1 MKRYVALV
9 CSVAVSACA
18 PVFSDLQS
26 AKLVGKGRVEVTP
39 GFSSVSSSGAG
50 GCESC
55 GVQAVGSGS
64 SSHVQNHA
72 GLQLATGVDDKVDLR
87 VRYEHVWVDEGPG
100 VNVLGLGPKVRL
112 FKDYAALYV
121 PVGFAFGGGIDSG
134 ETWAVHPTLLLTG
147 QVHPSV
153 EINWSAK
160 YLVPF
165 SEQAGDNLLAFNL
178 GLGLGPASG
187 RWAVRPEF
195 GWLIDP
201 GDEGHF
207 TQFSIGLSWRTQ

>member
-1 MKRYVALV
+1 MKRSVALV
-9 CSVAVSACA
+9 LSTVLSACA

-26 AKLVGKGRVEVTP
+26 AKLVGKGRVEATP

-50 GCESC
+50 GCENC
-55 GVQAVGSGS
+55 GVQAVGDGS

-87 VRYEHVWVDEGPG
+87 VRYEHVWVDGGGG
-100 VNVLGLGPKVRL
+100 VNVLGFGPKIQL
-112 FKDYAALYV
+112 FRNYAALYV

-165 SEQAGDNLLAFNL
+165 SEEAGDNLLAFNV
-178 GLGLGPASG
+178 GLGLGPANG
-187 RWAVRPEF
+187 RWAIRPEF
-195 GWLIDP
+195 GWLLNP
-201 GDEGHF
+201 GEEGHF
-207 TQFSIGLSWRTQ
+207 TQFSVGVSVRSK

>member
-1 MKRYVALV
+1 M
-9 CSVAVSACA
+9 AVSACA

-39 GFSSVSSSGAG
+39 GFSSVSVHD
-50 GCESC
+50 E
-55 GVQAVGSGS
+55 GSE
-64 SSHVQNHA
+64 HVQNHA

-87 VRYEHVWVDEGPG
+87 VRYEHVWVEGGGG
-100 VNVLGLGPKVRL
+100 VDVLGFGPKVQL
-112 FKDYAALYV
+112 FRNYAALYV

-165 SEQAGDNLLAFNL
+165 SEEAGDNLLAFNL
-178 GLGLGPASG
+178 GLGLGPARG

-201 GDEGHF
+201 GEDGHF

>member
-1 MKRYVALV
+1 MKRSIALV
-9 CSVAVSACA
+9 LSTVVSACA
-18 PVFSDLQS
+18 PIFSDLQS
-26 AKLVGKGRVEVTP
+26 AKLVGKGHVEVTP
-39 GFSSVSSSGAG
+39 GFSSVSSSGGG

-55 GVQAVGSGS
+55 DPGPGGGGD
-64 SSHVQNHA
+64 SSHVQDHA
-72 GLQLATGVDDKVDLR
+72 GIQLATGVHDAVDLR
-87 VRYEHVWVDEGPG
+87 VRYEHVWVDGGGG
-100 VNVLGLGPKVRL
+100 VNVLGFGPKIRL
-112 FKDYAALYV
+112 FRNYAAFYV

-165 SEQAGDNLLAFNL
+165 SEDAGDNLLAFNL

-187 RWAVRPEF
+187 RWTVRPEF

-201 GDEGHF
+201 GDDGHF
-207 TQFSIGLSWRTQ
+207 TQFSLGVSWRPR